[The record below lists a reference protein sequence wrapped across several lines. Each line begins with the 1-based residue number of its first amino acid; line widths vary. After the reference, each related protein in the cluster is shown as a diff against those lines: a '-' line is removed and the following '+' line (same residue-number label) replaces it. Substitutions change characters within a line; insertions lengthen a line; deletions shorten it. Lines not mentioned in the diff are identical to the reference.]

1 MMLETKNNLALEPV
15 DVNLK
20 VSFTIETIVVLVFVS
35 LVILSYG
42 VIKVKKG

>member
-1 MMLETKNNLALEPV
+1 MLETKNNLALEPV